1 MKKLRNKFIKN
12 LRYIFLIGVSA
23 LGLMAIIGTG
33 GGSGGDGDGDGDGD
47 SCAGPV
53 PCLTVNFGNTA
64 YIFEDQLGNL
74 VAVLSDGAIVG
85 VGFFWDDGQKFIPIG
100 LAGSVT
106 DCRNGELTEGAK
118 DLNGDF
124 IPDPGEEFASVSG
137 NVNICNRTLTVSN
150 LVLDGI
156 PQQDIVATFFVEFPL
171 SLSGAL
177 QIDREPPIKF
187 LQKVME
193 RMSVE

>member
-1 MKKLRNKFIKN
+1 
-12 LRYIFLIGVSA
+12 LI
-23 LGLMAIIGTG
+23 AIIGTSG
-33 GGSGGDGDGDGDGD
+33 GGDGDGDGDP
-47 SCAGPV
+47 CTGPV
-53 PCLTVNFGNTA
+53 PCLTVNSGNNF
-64 YIFEDQLGNL
+64 YLFEDQSGDP

-85 VGFFWDDGQKFIPIG
+85 VGFFWFDGQGTFPIG
-100 LAGSVT
+100 LAGPVT
-106 DCRNGELTEGAK
+106 GCRNGELTEGAK

-137 NVNICNRTLTVSN
+137 NVNICNETLTVSN

-156 PQQDIVATFFVEFPL
+156 PQQDVVATYFGKFPL
-171 SLSGAL
+171 PFSLSGAP
-177 QIDREPPIKF
+177 QMDRKPPIKF

>member
-1 MKKLRNKFIKN
+1 MMKKGNEILKI
-12 LRYIFLIGVSA
+12 LRYICLACVIAIGF
-23 LGLMAIIGTG
+23 MTIIGTG
-33 GGSGGDGDGDGDGD
+33 GGGDSDDGGD
-47 SCAGPV
+47 SCDGPV

-64 YIFEDQLGNL
+64 YIFEDQSGGL
-74 VAVLSDGAIVG
+74 VAVLSDGALVG
-85 VGFFWDDGQKFIPIG
+85 VGFYWYDGQQTFPIG
-100 LAGSVT
+100 LAGQVT

-118 DLNGDF
+118 DLNEDF

-137 NVNICNRTLTVSN
+137 NVNICNETLTVSN

-156 PQQDIVATFFVEFPL
+156 PQQDIVATYFANFPL

-177 QIDREPPIKF
+177 PIDREPPIEF